1 MLTSVANKRMIP
13 GYQNVVKYTD
23 SWLTQIVAAADFA
36 VKQYTKRWLELRSY
50 TEYYDGSEQPDLVC
64 RQWPVL
70 CGTTQVAAGSNGQ
83 LLPGSGG
90 PTTINVV
97 STTGFDPSGRSGTSP
112 NDLPAVC
119 FQTSPSSFASVTYT
133 GVTAT
138 SFTGCSPTE
147 PYNGAG
153 TLSSGQG
160 LSAVWQPAVW
170 VDPNGYG
177 GQAQPGTQPF
187 SGFTGP
193 YGDGTLQVQGAN
205 YMVYLDGQDPNN
217 GWNSVSKRG
226 ILRRI
231 GGYGQGF
238 SWYWPSQGFGGQGK
252 LAAYRRPCWPGGTP
266 GNTKVTYSAGYA
278 TVPADLQQAV
288 NDFAVLLMRFA
299 PLGDAVSSQ
308 NLGGYSYSILKGNPD
323 PEMATIRQV
332 LSRYREISW

>member
-1 MLTSVANKRMIP
+1 MIP

-23 SWLTQIVAAADFA
+23 SWLGQIVAAADFA

-50 TEYYDGSEQPDLVC
+50 TEYYDGSEQPDLVI

-238 SWYWPSQGFGGQGK
+238 SWYWPSQGFGGQGQAGGVQAAV
-252 LAAYRRPCWPGGTP
+252 LAWRHARQHQG
-266 GNTKVTYSAGYA
+266 
-278 TVPADLQQAV
+278 DLQRRIRDGAGRPPASGQRLRGAADEV
-288 NDFAVLLMRFA
+288 RPAGRRGIKPEPGRIQLLDTQGQ
-299 PLGDAVSSQ
+299 P
-308 NLGGYSYSILKGNPD
+308 
-323 PEMATIRQV
+323 
-332 LSRYREISW
+332 